1 MKIKLNRPIC
11 FFDLETTG
19 GNVGKDRIVEIAI
32 LRVDVDKKESKRVWR
47 VNPEME
53 ISFQAIEVH
62 GITNEMIKNEPNF
75 AHYSNEIYQ
84 FLKGCDLAGFNSIR
98 FDIPILVEELI
109 RANVEFDF
117 TQIRM
122 IDSQVIFHKKEPRN
136 LSAALQFYCNKELK
150 NAHSAMDD
158 TIATYE
164 VFKAQIEK
172 YDDLESDMDF
182 LNKYSNRYLTFT
194 NNQVINQKFTDSEIE
209 TLKNIA
215 NDVLN
220 SEKIETKETF
230 PNKDISLESVS
241 PNGKNNT
248 ETRID
253 VREKLDNIKSL
264 VSDFGKS
271 FATDIVKSDE
281 VLLEE
286 FSDLAS
292 PEMIAFELN
301 HSFKKKKEF
310 TTKIKK
316 ESLSYNDLPVIPFIA
331 PRTKKLKIINF
342 TKKLDLEISQLV
354 NVFKSLNLSPDNIN
368 LEEIEDYL
376 KNF

>member
-62 GITNEMIKNEPNF
+62 GITNEMIENEPNF

-122 IDSQVIFHKKEPRN
+122 IDSQVIYHKKEPRN

-172 YDDLESDMDF
+172 YDDLESDMDS
-182 LNKYSNRYLTFT
+182 LNKYSNRY
-194 NNQVINQKFTDSEIE
+194 NNLDF
-209 TLKNIA
+209 A
-215 NDVLN
+215 G
-220 SEKIETKETF
+220 KI
-230 PNKDISLESVS
+230 
-241 PNGKNNT
+241 
-248 ETRID
+248 RID
-253 VREKLDNIKSL
+253 NDDDAIFA
-264 VSDFGKS
+264 FGKYTGQKVVDVFRKDKGYYS
-271 FATDIVKSDE
+271 WIMKGDF
-281 VLLEE
+281 
-286 FSDLAS
+286 
-292 PEMIAFELN
+292 PE
-301 HSFKKKKEF
+301 
-310 TTKIKK
+310 
-316 ESLSYNDLPVIPFIA
+316 Y
-331 PRTKKLKIINF
+331 TKKIF
-342 TKKLDLEISQLV
+342 TKLQL
-354 NVFKSLNLSPDNIN
+354 SLIN
-368 LEEIEDYL
+368 S
-376 KNF
+376 K

>member
-182 LNKYSNRYLTFT
+182 LNKYSNRY
-194 NNQVINQKFTDSEIE
+194 NNLDF
-209 TLKNIA
+209 A
-215 NDVLN
+215 G
-220 SEKIETKETF
+220 KI
-230 PNKDISLESVS
+230 
-241 PNGKNNT
+241 
-248 ETRID
+248 RID
-253 VREKLDNIKSL
+253 NDDDAIFA
-264 VSDFGKS
+264 FGKY
-271 FATDIVKSDE
+271 TGQKVVE
-281 VLLEE
+281 V
-286 FSDLAS
+286 FRKDKGYYSWIMKGDF
-292 PEMIAFELN
+292 PE
-301 HSFKKKKEF
+301 
-310 TTKIKK
+310 
-316 ESLSYNDLPVIPFIA
+316 Y
-331 PRTKKLKIINF
+331 TKKIF
-342 TKKLDLEISQLV
+342 TKLQL
-354 NVFKSLNLSPDNIN
+354 SLIN
-368 LEEIEDYL
+368 S
-376 KNF
+376 K

>member
-62 GITNEMIKNEPNF
+62 GITNEMIENEPNF

-109 RANVEFDF
+109 RSNVEFDF

-122 IDSQVIFHKKEPRN
+122 IDSQVIYHKKEPRN

-182 LNKYSNRYLTFT
+182 LNKYSNRY
-194 NNQVINQKFTDSEIE
+194 NNLDF
-209 TLKNIA
+209 A
-215 NDVLN
+215 G
-220 SEKIETKETF
+220 KI
-230 PNKDISLESVS
+230 
-241 PNGKNNT
+241 
-248 ETRID
+248 RID
-253 VREKLDNIKSL
+253 NDDDAIFA
-264 VSDFGKS
+264 FGKY
-271 FATDIVKSDE
+271 TGQKVVE
-281 VLLEE
+281 V
-286 FSDLAS
+286 FRKDKGYYSWIMKGDF
-292 PEMIAFELN
+292 PE
-301 HSFKKKKEF
+301 
-310 TTKIKK
+310 
-316 ESLSYNDLPVIPFIA
+316 Y
-331 PRTKKLKIINF
+331 TKKIF
-342 TKKLDLEISQLV
+342 TKLQL
-354 NVFKSLNLSPDNIN
+354 SLIN
-368 LEEIEDYL
+368 S
-376 KNF
+376 K

>member
-62 GITNEMIKNEPNF
+62 GITNEMIENEPNF

-122 IDSQVIFHKKEPRN
+122 IDSQVIYHKKEPRN

-172 YDDLESDMDF
+172 YDDLESDMDS
-182 LNKYSNRYLTFT
+182 LNKYSNRY
-194 NNQVINQKFTDSEIE
+194 NNLDF
-209 TLKNIA
+209 A
-215 NDVLN
+215 G
-220 SEKIETKETF
+220 KI
-230 PNKDISLESVS
+230 
-241 PNGKNNT
+241 
-248 ETRID
+248 RID
-253 VREKLDNIKSL
+253 NDDDAIFA
-264 VSDFGKS
+264 FGKY
-271 FATDIVKSDE
+271 TGQKVVE
-281 VLLEE
+281 V
-286 FSDLAS
+286 FRKDKGYYSWIMKGDF
-292 PEMIAFELN
+292 PE
-301 HSFKKKKEF
+301 
-310 TTKIKK
+310 
-316 ESLSYNDLPVIPFIA
+316 Y
-331 PRTKKLKIINF
+331 TKKIF
-342 TKKLDLEISQLV
+342 TKLQL
-354 NVFKSLNLSPDNIN
+354 SLIN
-368 LEEIEDYL
+368 S
-376 KNF
+376 K